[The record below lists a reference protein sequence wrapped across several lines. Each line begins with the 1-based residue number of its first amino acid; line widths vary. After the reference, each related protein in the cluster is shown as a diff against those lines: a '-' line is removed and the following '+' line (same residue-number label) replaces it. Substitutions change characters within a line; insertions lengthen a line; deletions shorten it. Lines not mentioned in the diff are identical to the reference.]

1 MTNGER
7 RLVFALV
14 RARRRHNRPVRPADE
29 PVLRYTFVSSYF
41 LASSAPLPSF
51 FLPSSPPR
59 LFFLLFIAKGFSFEK
74 GPARGVFIPNSHC
87 FPPPFARLYVT
98 PNSRVP
104 LPPRGRRLNELFV
117 YFQCIFPNGDI
128 YDVDTHRA
136 SMFLLS
142 SLVRLISHRLISS
155 SFRFETTAV
164 HRYAFDA
171 WSTGKSLTTLVMK
184 TEASRT
190 YGGMHGE
197 SFHASVSSASCRAF
211 PPARCLRLLAGTG
224 TSGTGGHGGTLG
236 RDPREITGLSGR
248 SDLSAGKRAVHT
260 VARRNSTCPG
270 RADNF
275 TKRAGEKKRARI
287 PRDPRSTGDRRP
299 DISQRLAMRSLLG
312 INEAIISCHRS
323 GIGVQQHPHALSL
336 VLATNARGCATIYFP
351 LRYTRHIARTVVQL
365 ALDEI
370 GIARWHNARDTT
382 SPAACSR
389 VLHHHRHRR
398 CCCLFHLLLLLFL
411 LLLLLFPLLFNFS
424 TSLFL
429 LSGRFLPSLSRVFV
443 VSFFF
448 FYFISPLFFFFFFFV
463 PRARSFPER
472 YRYTV

>member
-1 MTNGER
+1 M
-7 RLVFALV
+7 
-14 RARRRHNRPVRPADE
+14 P
-29 PVLRYTFVSSYF
+29 
-41 LASSAPLPSF
+41 
-51 FLPSSPPR
+51 
-59 LFFLLFIAKGFSFEK
+59 
-74 GPARGVFIPNSHC
+74 
-87 FPPPFARLYVT
+87 
-98 PNSRVP
+98 
-104 LPPRGRRLNELFV
+104 
-117 YFQCIFPNGDI
+117 
-128 YDVDTHRA
+128 
-136 SMFLLS
+136 
-142 SLVRLISHRLISS
+142 
-155 SFRFETTAV
+155 
-164 HRYAFDA
+164 
-171 WSTGKSLTTLVMK
+171 
-184 TEASRT
+184 
-190 YGGMHGE
+190 
-197 SFHASVSSASCRAF
+197 SVSSGSLFTPSRWNWDKRDRR
-211 PPARCLRLLAGTG
+211 PRWHTR
-224 TSGTGGHGGTLG
+224 S
-236 RDPREITGLSGR
+236 RDPERLQVYLDEVICPQGNEQCIQWRVEI
-248 SDLSAGKRAVHT
+248 
-260 VARRNSTCPG
+260 RRVPC

-323 GIGVQQHPHALSL
+323 GIGVQQHPRALSP

-448 FYFISPLFFFFFFFV
+448 FYFISPLFFFFFFV